1 VLQCTRQAPPRCIG
15 TFKIMEER
23 EEELK
28 TRFQVSFLIRLNLGD
43 MIYFKGGGVGLSHP
57 KILKFWNVTK
67 IH

>member
-43 MIYFKGGGVGLSHP
+43 MIHFKGGRFVTPQNS
-57 KILKFWNVTK
+57 KILECD
-67 IH
+67 